1 MWIRN
6 QDIIIARSFCEFK
19 IFRFEKYKFCKIF
32 IYWLRKKAKIKNY
45 RVYIR
50 CIVSKGIFMNI
61 AKIDL
66 SRGLNTTKNNYF
78 SKSLRNCSNVTN
90 STFVFQN
97 PQGWSLSF
105 GAQMKAQI
113 VPDVLSA
120 KASEEVGAP
129 VSSDK
134 MNNINKAIMAYQLI
148 SPESKRI
155 IGNFNQTKDDI
166 ENLISTLGLDEKH
179 SCQFQKASPVIL
191 HDGTEGCLISKYNGM
206 FFYEEGKNETQ
217 KVLTYDKN
225 FEYNQ
230 FAHSL
235 LYEEGVLK
243 GAKQKSAKKSMVMSD
258 FGVYCEGKKISITD
272 SSQEQKECNHVVLSN
287 NNTGAL
293 ISYSHELLDTE
304 DIITA
309 KERICFNADNKPEH
323 FYLKTQEWAG
333 LNQVVAESAIEFDA
347 SGKPLFYYENIL
359 EDKENGIWEYDF
371 KAKCSDDGNWVIAA

>member
-1 MWIRN
+1 
-6 QDIIIARSFCEFK
+6 
-19 IFRFEKYKFCKIF
+19 
-32 IYWLRKKAKIKNY
+32 
-45 RVYIR
+45 
-50 CIVSKGIFMNI
+50 MNI

-105 GAQMKAQI
+105 GAQMNAQI

-155 IGNFNQTKDDI
+155 IGNFNQTKDGI

-191 HDGTEGCLISKYNGM
+191 QDGTEGCLISKYNGM

-217 KVLTYDKN
+217 KGLTYDKN

-230 FAHSL
+230 FARSL

-309 KERICFNADNKPEH
+309 KERICFNADNKPER